1 MLFKYWTGRCRQ
13 RRRRVPSSFNCCNR
27 RAIEA
32 GLISVDD
39 AGLRMRW
46 IAESLAEQA
55 FGRRGIA
62 QRRQQEVDGGTGG
75 IDGPIEVTPTAF
87 HSNIRLIDPPGF
99 VGRLEMTAQPLFQF
113 GTVTLNPT
121 PDRRV
126 IHLQTAFGE
135 QLFDIAERQRVPKIP
150 AHGTKNHLRRRLP
163 PLEHYRSG
171 CVLHNLFRL
180 PVIPAKV
187 ATHPSAAR
195 FCKQCGTALENETP
209 ALQRDPVGGRAVL
222 RGVRYPACMAR
233 PSLSRTLILKAARDR
248 RSLGQ
253 RVRP

>member
-1 MLFKYWTGRCRQ
+1 
-13 RRRRVPSSFNCCNR
+13 
-27 RAIEA
+27 
-32 GLISVDD
+32 
-39 AGLRMRW
+39 MRW

-150 AHGTKNHLRRRLP
+150 AHGTKNQLRRRLP

-187 ATHPSAAR
+187 ATHPFTLTVHLLVTLAKLAR
-195 FCKQCGTALENETP
+195 PDGL
-209 ALQRDPVGGRAVL
+209 RAV
-222 RGVRYPACMAR
+222 AAE
-233 PSLSRTLILKAARDR
+233 SLTMKHLCVANC
-248 RSLGQ
+248 
-253 RVRP
+253 